1 MDREGF
7 LSTSRYIAAEYLKV
21 HPLALDRII
30 ERILRADG
38 GLTEDFLLIGENYYL
53 TPRGLK
59 ILASYMTIRGN
70 VFPGADQ
77 DNIDR
82 LWDDLIKKG
91 VIDSPL
97 YLRLVARGL
106 MSRRMGEAAEE

>member
-1 MDREGF
+1 
-7 LSTSRYIAAEYLKV
+7 
-21 HPLALDRII
+21 
-30 ERILRADG
+30 
-38 GLTEDFLLIGENYYL
+38 
-53 TPRGLK
+53 
-59 ILASYMTIRGN
+59 MTIRGN

-91 VIDSPL
+91 VIDNPL

-106 MSRRMGEAAEE
+106 MSRRTGEEEEK